1 MGMKTKGKRTRIED
15 IRRAELVQAAHR
27 VFIERGLSGLTSA
40 RICEEAGMSP
50 GILAYYFKGK
60 DQLLFDMVRYNNRVL
75 MEEGIARMRHARSGW
90 ELFVAIVE
98 GNFPAQAFDR
108 NTANA
113 WLSVCAA
120 AGTNA
125 QYARLQRIF
134 YARLYSN
141 LASAFARAID
151 RQKLDRLALG
161 IGTLI
166 DGLWLRKANDD
177 SIARETAIALVISHA
192 EAMLDEAERAA
203 LSRQDRRPADEN
215 DGPTSA
221 RK

>member
-1 MGMKTKGKRTRIED
+1 MKPKTRKPETRRTRIED

-60 DQLLFDMVRYNNRVL
+60 DELLFGMVRYNNRVL
-75 MEEGIARMRHARSGW
+75 MEDVIARLRQAESGW
-90 ELFVAIVE
+90 ERFLAIVE
-98 GNFPAQAFDR
+98 GNFPAQAFER

-120 AGTNA
+120 AGTHA

-134 YARLYSN
+134 YARLFSN
-141 LASAFARAID
+141 LASAFTGAVAGD
-151 RQKLDRLALG
+151 RLERLALG
-161 IGTLI
+161 VGTLI
-166 DGLWLRKANDD
+166 DGLWLRKASGE
-177 SIARETAIALVISHA
+177 SIARETAIALIVSHA
-192 EAMLDEAERAA
+192 EAMLSEAERAA
-203 LSRQDRRPADEN
+203 LKRPA
-215 DGPTSA
+215 PA
-221 RK
+221 RKLEL

>member
-1 MGMKTKGKRTRIED
+1 MKPRTMKPKSGKPGTRRTRIED

-60 DQLLFDMVRYNNRVL
+60 DELLFGMVRYNNRVL
-75 MEEGIARMRHARSGW
+75 MEDVIARLRRAGSGW
-90 ELFVAIVE
+90 DRFIAIVE
-98 GNFPAQAFDR
+98 GNFPAAAFER

-120 AGTNA
+120 AGTHA
-125 QYARLQRIF
+125 QYARLQRVF
-134 YARLYSN
+134 YARLRSN
-141 LASAFARAID
+141 LASAFAGAVD
-151 RQKLDRLALG
+151 RDKLDRLALG
-161 IGTLI
+161 VGTLI
-166 DGLWLRKANDD
+166 DGLWLRKASGE
-177 SIARETAIALVISHA
+177 SIAREAATALVVAYA

-203 LSRQDRRPADEN
+203 LSLPVPAGARR
-215 DGPTSA
+215 
-221 RK
+221 